1 MLKKIEH
8 FVTNI
13 MEYLGMAL
21 LLLMTATVCL
31 TVFTRYFLGFTPGW
45 GEELALIS
53 MVWFG
58 FLSMAIGVSENLH
71 IGITILDHAL
81 SKKMMLYLD
90 IFKYAAVGAFSLF
103 MISEGLTMTEI
114 GLGNLLPGIQ
124 LSSAFLYA
132 VVPLSGVAILAY
144 SIIHIIML
152 VKNGQEV

>member
-1 MLKKIEH
+1 MLKKLEH

-21 LLLMTATVCL
+21 LLLMTATVCF

-71 IGITILDHAL
+71 IGITILDKNF
-81 SKKMMLYLD
+81 SKKTMVYLD
-90 IFKYAAVGAFSLF
+90 IFKYLAVGTFSLF

-114 GLGNLLPGIQ
+114 GMGNLLPGIQ
-124 LSSAFLYA
+124 VSSAVLYA
-132 VVPLSGVAILAY
+132 VVPISGLAILAY
-144 SIIHIIML
+144 SIIHIITL
-152 VKNGQEV
+152 VKNRQEV